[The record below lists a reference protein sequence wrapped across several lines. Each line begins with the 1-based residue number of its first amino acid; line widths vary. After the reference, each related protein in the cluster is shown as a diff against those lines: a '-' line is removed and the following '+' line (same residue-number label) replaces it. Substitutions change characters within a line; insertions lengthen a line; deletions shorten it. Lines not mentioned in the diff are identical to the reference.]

1 MISLTNVKKSY
12 HQGSTVVEVLKDIDL
27 HIAPGER
34 VAIVG
39 ASGSGKSTLLSI
51 MAGME
56 VADSGTVVVNGKN
69 IATLGEKGLSEFRN
83 HDVAVIFQSFE
94 LVPAFTAHENVLL
107 PLDVRNVRGADGHR
121 RAEEALKAVG
131 LSHRVN
137 HLPTELSGGEE
148 QRVAIA
154 RALAQD
160 PVVLFAD
167 EPTGNLDRKT
177 GDIIMEQLLNASA
190 GGAGSAGAGD
200 GARASGRRT
209 LVMITHDEHLA
220 QRMDRILLLENGR
233 LTEQKK

>member
-1 MISLTNVKKSY
+1 MISLRNVKKSY
-12 HQGSTVVEVLKDIDL
+12 HQGSTVVEVLNDVSL
-27 HIAPGER
+27 HVAPGER

-56 VADSGTVVVNGKN
+56 VADSGIVMVNGKN
-69 IATLGEKGLSEFRN
+69 LATLSEKELANFRN
-83 HDVAVIFQSFE
+83 KDVAVIFQSFE

-107 PLDVRNVRGADGHR
+107 PLDVRNVGGTDGNR
-121 RAEEALKAVG
+121 RAEDALKAVG
-131 LSHRVN
+131 LSHRVH

-177 GDIIMEQLLNASA
+177 GDVIMELLLGASA
-190 GGAGSAGAGD
+190 GGAGAGTGENAH
-200 GARASGRRT
+200 ASGRRT

-220 QRMDRILLLENGR
+220 QRMDRILVLENGR

>member
-1 MISLTNVKKSY
+1 MISLQNVKKSY
-12 HQGSTVVEVLKDIDL
+12 HQGSTVVEVLNDVSL
-27 HIAPGER
+27 HVAPGER

-56 VADSGTVVVNGKN
+56 VADSGTVMVNGKN
-69 IATLGEKGLSEFRN
+69 LATLSEKELANFRN
-83 HDVAVIFQSFE
+83 KDVAVIFQSFE

-107 PLDVRNVRGADGHR
+107 PLDVRNVGGTDGNH
-121 RAEEALKAVG
+121 RAEDALKAVG
-131 LSHRVN
+131 LSHRVH

-167 EPTGNLDRKT
+167 EPTANLDTTTSKEVLKAFL
-177 GDIIMEQLLNASA
+177 DLNAL
-190 GGAGSAGAGD
+190 GQ
-200 GARASGRRT
+200 T
-209 LVMITHDEHLA
+209 IVMVTHEEEFAKMA
-220 QRMDRILLLENGR
+220 QRIVELKDGSIVSDKRN
-233 LTEQKK
+233 